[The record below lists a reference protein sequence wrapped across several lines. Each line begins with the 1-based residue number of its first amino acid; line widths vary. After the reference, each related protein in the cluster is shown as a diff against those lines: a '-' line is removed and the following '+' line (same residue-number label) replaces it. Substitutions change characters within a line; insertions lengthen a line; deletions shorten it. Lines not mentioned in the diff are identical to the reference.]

1 MLFSKSV
8 IIVLIIACGFAAA
21 TELTNEQKTKCTFAC
36 EDTVKMPEGGCG
48 KPIERD
54 AQGRPTKWQLVKAHP
69 TEKHPGYFNCLGAD
83 MAFSTC
89 CVPNKLPK
97 DGIQHF
103 MSRHQS
109 GCNGCLT
116 CSVQASSMIDLK
128 RTEHPPSNLSSS
140 LFCCS

>member
-1 MLFSKSV
+1 
-8 IIVLIIACGFAAA
+8 
-21 TELTNEQKTKCTFAC
+21 
-36 EDTVKMPEGGCG
+36 MPEGGCG

-97 DGIQHF
+97 DGTLTLTNKKDDPQRYNILC
-103 MSRHQS
+103 RDTNPGATGLLPVACKLHQ
-109 GCNGCLT
+109 
-116 CSVQASSMIDLK
+116 
-128 RTEHPPSNLSSS
+128 
-140 LFCCS
+140 